1 MADSR
6 CCSPDS
12 EADDVPRCDDGTGC
26 SNSESEAAVGP
37 NAASVIDAL
46 DGCLIRLRLALERA
60 QAHSLL
66 PFNVDALIAR
76 LGAVEEARS
85 SQSNVSTRA
94 EDRT

>member
-1 MADSR
+1 MLRVACCASRCVSQAMADSR

-12 EADDVPRCDDGTGC
+12 EADDVPRCADGNDGTGC

-60 QAHSLL
+60 QAHSL
-66 PFNVDALIAR
+66 PKAPDFF
-76 LGAVEEARS
+76 
-85 SQSNVSTRA
+85 
-94 EDRT
+94 